1 MQGQATQRRK
11 GAGTS
16 GTGINTTSTT
26 TTTTTVEELQT
37 VPLTNPGGNST
48 THAVLGV
55 SSSPLPLATVKRRK
69 FGTSPFDENWL
80 NMDCCGLFCALVTYL
95 LHFYGIYTVCWIL
108 LPPWMSYST
117 STNATTE
124 GNHNQNHHH
133 HNVLSMWG
141 HMHRTTFALIG
152 FLACWS
158 HFKAMTTDPGAVP
171 PDATPLPE
179 LEEINQ
185 DDGKNNESNNHSDS
199 QPQILV
205 QPNQKGKRLCRRCKS
220 FKPQRAHHCSVCRRC
235 IIKMDHHCP
244 WVNNCVGIGNHKYF
258 LLFVLYT
265 FLSCVYSMSLVVLRF
280 ALCMQTNRLHDSS
293 RHHLHPHGGG
303 GGGGGACL
311 DRPTDLISILGLVV
325 EAVLF
330 GLFTSC
336 MMVDQWDVVMTNVT
350 HIDRL
355 KGDRMHDGT
364 RRVAGVAEVF
374 GLSKGRPDTAFR
386 WDWISPFARACF
398 PDSIRDEILG
408 YCRPGDH
415 GESKNG
421 GATNHV
427 EMGGPPSRMVRS
439 VAEIV

>member
-1 MQGQATQRRK
+1 
-11 GAGTS
+11 
-16 GTGINTTSTT
+16 
-26 TTTTTVEELQT
+26 
-37 VPLTNPGGNST
+37 
-48 THAVLGV
+48 
-55 SSSPLPLATVKRRK
+55 
-69 FGTSPFDENWL
+69 
-80 NMDCCGLFCALVTYL
+80 
-95 LHFYGIYTVCWIL
+95 
-108 LPPWMSYST
+108 
-117 STNATTE
+117 
-124 GNHNQNHHH
+124 
-133 HNVLSMWG
+133 
-141 HMHRTTFALIG
+141 
-152 FLACWS
+152 
-158 HFKAMTTDPGAVP
+158 
-171 PDATPLPE
+171 
-179 LEEINQ
+179 
-185 DDGKNNESNNHSDS
+185 
-199 QPQILV
+199 
-205 QPNQKGKRLCRRCKS
+205 
-220 FKPQRAHHCSVCRRC
+220 
-235 IIKMDHHCP
+235 
-244 WVNNCVGIGNHKYF
+244 
-258 LLFVLYT
+258 
-265 FLSCVYSMSLVVLRF
+265 MSLVVLRF

-293 RHHLHPHGGG
+293 RHHLHPHGGGGGG